1 MYFVFVCCCVKDPH
15 LISFFLPRLTS
26 DLTQIMIG
34 MRCVHC
40 CFTMSRLCP
49 SPQPYLSYHIL
60 IVINCLYIYFSVRD
74 TISLHQPMG
83 FVVYGGSALPRLVL
97 HSTRSTETLLRVQ
110 NLALHVETPLQ
121 KFSTLHTT
129 KSGSLV

>member
-1 MYFVFVCCCVKDPH
+1 MYYVFVCCCVKHPH
-15 LISFFLPRLTS
+15 LISFSPRLSS
-26 DLTQIMIG
+26 DTDNDWNEVCSLLFYYITLVSIPTAIPLIS
-34 MRCVHC
+34 H
-40 CFTMSRLCP
+40 LN
-49 SPQPYLSYHIL
+49 YL
-60 IVINCLYIYFSVRD
+60 IYFSVRD
-74 TISLHQPMG
+74 TISLHQLMG

-97 HSTRSTETLLRVQ
+97 HSTRSTETLLPVQ